1 MSIRATVIA
10 GAIPDIGSEINT
22 DTFRKV
28 GTPTVIVPTDAIK
41 IGVGET
47 LTINGTLALN
57 GLVTGGIDFIEAIID
72 GGHADSVYA
81 EAFNLDGGHA

>member
-1 MSIRATVIA
+1 MITAVVVA
-10 GAIPDIGSEINT
+10 GQLPDVGSELSI

-28 GTPTVIVPTDAIK
+28 GTPSVYVPTNAIN

-57 GLVTGGIDFIEAIID
+57 GLVTGGVDFIEAIVD

-81 EAFNLDGGHA
+81 ESFTLDGGGA

>member
-1 MSIRATVIA
+1 MITAVVVA
-10 GAIPDIGSEINT
+10 GQLPDIGSELNI

-28 GTPTVIVPTDAIK
+28 GTPSVYVPTNAIN

-57 GLVTGGIDFIEAIID
+57 GLVTGGVDFIEAIID

-81 EAFNLDGGHA
+81 SAFNLDGGGA